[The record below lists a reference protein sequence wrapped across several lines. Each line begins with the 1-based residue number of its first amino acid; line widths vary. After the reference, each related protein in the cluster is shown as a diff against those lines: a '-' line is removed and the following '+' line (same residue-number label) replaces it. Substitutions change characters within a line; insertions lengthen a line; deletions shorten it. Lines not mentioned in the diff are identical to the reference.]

1 MPAQPETQ
9 TIISKAKEA
18 LSGYP
23 VLFAYLFGSYSTGKT
38 TERSDIDIAFF
49 LDYSIPKS
57 KYRAIKNEI
66 EEALLKQLSMGFNQE
81 AHTQILNDLYEKNI
95 PLEHEIVY
103 NGKLFYVKDDGA
115 RAHYEA
121 CAIRRACDWKPRQE
135 RFNKAILENINKPIE
150 PYKIY
155 A

>member
-1 MPAQPETQ
+1 MPAPHETQ
-9 TIISKAKEA
+9 NLINKAKIVF
-18 LSGYP
+18 SKYP
-23 VLFAYLFGSYSTGKT
+23 VLFAYLFGSYATGKT
-38 TERSDIDIAFF
+38 TARSDIDIAFF
-49 LDYSIPKS
+49 FDYSIPERE
-57 KYRAIKNEI
+57 YRAIKNEI
-66 EEALLKQLSMGFNQE
+66 EEALRKQLNIVSNQE
-81 AHTQILNDLYEKNI
+81 AHTQILNNLYEKNI
-95 PLEHEIVY
+95 PLEYEIVY
-103 NGKLFYVKDDGA
+103 NGKLFYIKDDGA